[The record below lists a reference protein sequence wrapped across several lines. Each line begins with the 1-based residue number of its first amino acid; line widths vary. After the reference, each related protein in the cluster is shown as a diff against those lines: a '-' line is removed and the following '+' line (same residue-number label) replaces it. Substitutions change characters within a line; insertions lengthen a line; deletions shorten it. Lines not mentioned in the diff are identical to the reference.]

1 VVAVV
6 AGLAVLCSDLPAWAA
21 GSGIGA
27 VRSFAARIA
36 NYVTALAA
44 TIAVLFIA
52 INGVKYT
59 ASNGN
64 PGKQMEAKNGL
75 VSAAIGLA
83 IALSANLVV
92 QLVVAALR

>member
-1 VVAVV
+1 
-6 AGLAVLCSDLPAWAA
+6 
-21 GSGIGA
+21 
-27 VRSFAARIA
+27 
-36 NYVTALAA
+36 
-44 TIAVLFIA
+44 VLFIA

-83 IALSANLVV
+83 IASANLVV
-92 QLVVAALR
+92 QPVVAHYADGHERTGRASPSPPTSRWRIPSRGV